1 MAEIIEY
8 KYNANTKDA
17 TKNVE
22 KLGGAMKDT
31 NKDAKESKEGISEM
45 ADAVG
50 KIGGPIQGAI
60 DGIKN
65 LGGTL
70 KALMANPI
78 VLLIG
83 AIVASLTALYKAFT
97 STKEGGEKM
106 NQVFA
111 GLSAVMNVLRDV
123 ANKITGVL
131 IDMFN
136 NPMDAL
142 KSFGKLLYDQVVNRL
157 VGLVELVPNLA
168 KSLGHLFKGEFTK
181 AGEVAFNAVTKITT
195 GVEDLSTKLKD
206 GMNAIGAM
214 VKEMSNEAKIAADI
228 EKKLQKLADAERQLT
243 IDKAKQQKQIEAN
256 RAIADDENKSLEERR
271 QALAR
276 AMAMEEKLI
285 KRETNI
291 ASQRYALIKKKN
303 DLTAETT
310 EGVEAESEALTK
322 LYELQNQLAAKRNEK
337 TKADRDLAI
346 QIEQQKLVVIQTAYQ
361 GIVETYDRAAESQRQ
376 LRDDEMTAIDERIK
390 ANEILAGVLEKGQ
403 KEERDNIQQRIDGL
417 KSINQQYGESP
428 ERLNEIMA
436 LTEELKGVDAKYEG
450 LKSEQLTNRNGLL
463 KEQKD
468 LTKSIGDTQL
478 EVDKIIAESNVAQ
491 LEGSYKA
498 LEAEQKLIDD
508 TYNANAKALDDQM
521 SQYKI
526 GTQAYQDAL
535 NARLLLDAQYTADSN
550 AQAKKRE
557 EFAQQV
563 ETAKLQYAQN
573 GLTAISGL
581 LDAFAGEDEARQR
594 KAFKLN
600 KAISL
605 ANAVLST
612 YEAVNAA
619 LATKTELFPYERFVR
634 ASLALATGL
643 ANVKKITDTKFS
655 PSGETAPAGGG
666 TPVVGPSVGIVGGQ
680 INNNVQMAGLMAQN
694 KPQRAYVVGQD
705 VNTAQSLDRHIQQN
719 ATL

>member
-417 KSINQQYGESP
+417 KAINQQYGESP

>member
-123 ANKITGVL
+123 ANKMTGVL

-468 LTKSIGDTQL
+468 LTKSVGDTQL

>member
-468 LTKSIGDTQL
+468 LTKSVGDTQL